1 MTNGRTRKGSTRPAS
16 EFSAPN
22 CALFNE
28 GTMDLGLFP
37 TREGGKRSVV
47 EQPRRLDVLPASGLF
62 IVPARLLVVE
72 LPPILRGSAMPH
84 PMKIIA
90 ILAQKG
96 GVGKTTTAI
105 ELACSAHLAG
115 LAVGIID
122 LDPQGTAA
130 KWGDRRAK
138 REDDDSPPVI
148 GGQASRLGV
157 LLDTARANGS
167 DLIILDTPP
176 HAEAVAL
183 QAAKVSDLVL
193 TPTRAGGFDIE
204 AIQTTLEMAELAKK
218 PAHVLI
224 NAVPTNRQHLGTRAL
239 AGLQERRISVAPVM
253 WMERAAF
260 ADLGA
265 DDLAAQERDP
275 LSKAAQE
282 VQALLEWMCQQ
293 VGLTERVLEGK
304 GG

>member
-1 MTNGRTRKGSTRPAS
+1 
-16 EFSAPN
+16 
-22 CALFNE
+22 
-28 GTMDLGLFP
+28 
-37 TREGGKRSVV
+37 
-47 EQPRRLDVLPASGLF
+47 
-62 IVPARLLVVE
+62 
-72 LPPILRGSAMPH
+72 
-84 PMKIIA
+84 MKIIA
-90 ILAQKG
+90 VLAQKG

-105 ELACSAHLAG
+105 ELAFSAHLAG
-115 LAVGIID
+115 FAVGIID

-183 QAAKVSDLVL
+183 QAAKASDLIL
-193 TPTRAGGFDIE
+193 IPTRAGGFDLE
-204 AIQTTLEMAELAKK
+204 AIQTTLEMAELARK

-224 NAVPTNRQHLGTRAL
+224 NAVPTNRQHLGATAL
-239 AGLQERRISVAPVM
+239 AGLQQRKIPVAPVM

-260 ADLGA
+260 ADLGT

-282 VQALLEWMCQQ
+282 VQALLEWTCQL
-293 VGLTERVLEGK
+293 VGLTDRMLEVKKASTLAGK
-304 GG
+304 VA

>member
-1 MTNGRTRKGSTRPAS
+1 MS
-16 EFSAPN
+16 
-22 CALFNE
+22 
-28 GTMDLGLFP
+28 
-37 TREGGKRSVV
+37 
-47 EQPRRLDVLPASGLF
+47 Q
-62 IVPARLLVVE
+62 
-72 LPPILRGSAMPH
+72 

-90 ILAQKG
+90 IIAQKG

-105 ELACSAHLAG
+105 QLAFSAHLAG

-130 KWGDRRAK
+130 KWGDRRAAN
-138 REDDDSPPVI
+138 EDDDSPSVI

-157 LLDTARANGS
+157 ILDAARANGT

-183 QAAKVSDLVL
+183 QAAKASDLVL
-193 TPTRAGGFDIE
+193 IPTRAGGFDLE

-218 PAHVLI
+218 PAFVLI

-239 AGLQERRISVAPVM
+239 AGLQERGIAVAPVM

-265 DDLAAQERDP
+265 DDLTARERDP
-275 LSKAAQE
+275 LSKAAKE
-282 VQALLEWMCQQ
+282 VEGLLEWLSNK
-293 VGLTERVLEGK
+293 VGLTPSLLNGK
-304 GG
+304 NDS

>member
-1 MTNGRTRKGSTRPAS
+1 MS
-16 EFSAPN
+16 
-22 CALFNE
+22 
-28 GTMDLGLFP
+28 
-37 TREGGKRSVV
+37 
-47 EQPRRLDVLPASGLF
+47 Q
-62 IVPARLLVVE
+62 
-72 LPPILRGSAMPH
+72 

-90 ILAQKG
+90 VLAQKG

-105 ELACSAHLAG
+105 ELAFSAHLAG
-115 LAVGIID
+115 FAVGIID

-138 REDDDSPPVI
+138 HEDDDSPPVI

-183 QAAKVSDLVL
+183 QAAKASDLIL
-193 TPTRAGGFDIE
+193 IPTRAGGFDLE

-224 NAVPTNRQHLGTRAL
+224 NAVPTNRQHLGVRAL
-239 AGLQERRISVAPVM
+239 AGLGERQIPVVPVM

-275 LSKAAQE
+275 ISKAAQE
-282 VQALLEWMCQQ
+282 VQALLEWICQQ
-293 VGLTERVLEGK
+293 VGLTERLLEGK
-304 GG
+304 KANNLAGKVA

>member
-1 MTNGRTRKGSTRPAS
+1 
-16 EFSAPN
+16 
-22 CALFNE
+22 
-28 GTMDLGLFP
+28 
-37 TREGGKRSVV
+37 
-47 EQPRRLDVLPASGLF
+47 
-62 IVPARLLVVE
+62 
-72 LPPILRGSAMPH
+72 MPH
-84 PMKIIA
+84 SMKIIA

-105 ELACSAHLAG
+105 ELAFAAHLAG

-130 KWGDRRAK
+130 KWGDRRTS

-176 HAEAVAL
+176 HAEGVAL
-183 QAAKVSDLVL
+183 QAAKASDLVL
-193 TPTRAGGFDIE
+193 IPTRAGGFDIE

-224 NAVPTNRQHLGTRAL
+224 NAVPTNRQHLGARAL
-239 AGLQERRISVAPVM
+239 EGLEARRISVAPVL

-282 VQALLEWMCQQ
+282 VQALLKWICRQ
-293 VGLTERVLEGK
+293 VGLTDSLLEDKLSSTLDGK
-304 GG
+304 VA

>member
-1 MTNGRTRKGSTRPAS
+1 MS
-16 EFSAPN
+16 
-22 CALFNE
+22 
-28 GTMDLGLFP
+28 
-37 TREGGKRSVV
+37 
-47 EQPRRLDVLPASGLF
+47 Q
-62 IVPARLLVVE
+62 
-72 LPPILRGSAMPH
+72 

-105 ELACSAHLAG
+105 ELAFSAHLAG

-183 QAAKVSDLVL
+183 QAAKASDLIL
-193 TPTRAGGFDIE
+193 IPTRAGGFDLE

-224 NAVPTNRQHLGTRAL
+224 NAVPTNRQHLGATAL
-239 AGLQERRISVAPVM
+239 AGLEQRNIPVAPVT

-260 ADLGA
+260 ADLGT

-282 VQALLEWMCQQ
+282 VQALLEWTCQL
-293 VGLTERVLEGK
+293 VGLTDRILEGK
-304 GG
+304 KANDLAGKVA